1 MAYFRNN
8 ENNAYLGMLW
18 ALCSIWQ
25 KGLRRTRGT
34 SIIKSDL
41 LNHTQQDNNVR
52 IKVTLDA
59 RSINQ
64 RWRGKAKSIAVY
76 WVHVCSLSYP
86 VCKTHASYYI
96 HICGPSGT
104 TLFWQITSTKV
115 RLLQIANLTHVLICI
130 STQSNAVVSFTHTE
144 F

>member
-18 ALCSIWQ
+18 ALCSIRQ
-25 KGLRRTRGT
+25 EGLRRTRGT

-41 LNHTQQDNNVR
+41 RIHTQQESNLR
-52 IKVTLDA
+52 IKITLDA
-59 RSINQ
+59 SSINQ
-64 RWRGKAKSIAVY
+64 RWRGKAKPTAVY
-76 WVHVCSLSYP
+76 WVRVCSLSYP
-86 VCKTHASYYI
+86 ACIAHASYYI
-96 HICGPSGT
+96 HIYGPSGT
-104 TLFWQITSTKV
+104 TLFLQMTSTKV

-130 STQSNAVVSFTHTE
+130 STQSNVVVSSTHTE

>member
-18 ALCSIWQ
+18 ALCSIRQ
-25 KGLRRTRGT
+25 EGLRRTRGS

-41 LNHTQQDNNVR
+41 SIHTQQDSNVR

-64 RWRGKAKSIAVY
+64 RWRGKAKPISVY
-76 WVHVCSLSYP
+76 WVRVCSLSYP
-86 VCKTHASYYI
+86 ACKAQASYYI
-96 HICGPSGT
+96 HICAPSGT
-104 TLFWQITSTKV
+104 TLFLQITSTKV
-115 RLLQIANLTHVLICI
+115 RLLQIANLTQVLICI
-130 STQSNAVVSFTHTE
+130 STQSNVVVSAIHTE